1 MNIEK
6 ELFPECDELVNDNGT
21 LKAQIIDAEI
31 DPIECTFNNDFCV
44 KLDTSKISYITLS
57 ISNLETLIELIEEA
71 EDEYLLMD

>member
-44 KLDTSKISYITLS
+44 KLDTSKLSYITLS
-57 ISNLETLIELIEEA
+57 VQNLETLIELILKAEEK
-71 EDEYLLMD
+71 YSSMD